1 MQVQLVLMVVVARI
15 VHSTSPTFA
24 PVTDCTVFLPE
35 VYPADQNMNEALIH
49 RGWIGDPDGIRE
61 WLKCGANIDAV
72 DARYGRTALMCASYN
87 GHVDAVKVLVEKRA
101 DANIKGSVEGQGKRK
116 TALDLASECRSTVPN
131 ECHPHFRSDEEMDKA
146 KAEIEQLLENQ
157 VIIDNGDLW
166 KIKKEMENEFMALWS
181 THWKYAVVGVG
192 VLILVMII
200 ICIVCICR
208 QKVPCCSGYD
218 PLPEKDD
225 VLKHVEGGG
234 AAAKTTHMKHVG
246 GGGAAAKTAHMQ
258 NIIWNAI
265 VGPLQQGEGVY
276 FHYTS
281 KEFAPLIEQSG
292 FKVSKLGM
300 EGTGTYFSEYPP
312 VYLPGLG
319 RWPNS
324 KFPQWPNPGF
334 KEGLLRLNY
343 GDAAATDPC
352 RQNLVEAVII
362 VKVPTNIVKTVSDRP
377 GAICIADQF
386 YCHNNE
392 TYMMKNQIVK
402 VVELF

>member
-1 MQVQLVLMVVVARI
+1 MQVPLVLIMVFFRI
-15 VHSTSPTFA
+15 LLCSGF
-24 PVTDCTVFLPE
+24 DCNFIPPE
-35 VYPADQNMNEALIH
+35 VTPANKDDALIH
-49 RGWIGDPDGIRE
+49 YGWNGNTDLILE
-61 WLKCGANIDAV
+61 WLKCGANINAIDAIH
-72 DARYGRTALMCASYN
+72 GRTALMCASYN
-87 GHVDAVKVLVEKRA
+87 GHVDAVKVLLEKRA
-101 DANIKGSVEGQGKRK
+101 DANIKGSVEGQGKGK
-116 TALDLASECRSTVPN
+116 TALDLAGECRSTVRF
-131 ECHPHFRSDEEMDKA
+131 ECYPHFRSDEEMDKA
-146 KAEIEQLLENQ
+146 KAEIKQLLENQ
-157 VIIDNGDLW
+157 VIIDPGKLR
-166 KIKKEMENEFMALWS
+166 KIEKEMQNEFMALWS
-181 THWKYAVVGVG
+181 THWKYVVVGVG
-192 VLILVMII
+192 VLILLMII
-200 ICIVCICR
+200 ICISCICR
-208 QKVPCCSGYD
+208 QKVPCCSGYG
-218 PLPEKDD
+218 PLSEKDD
-225 VLKHVEGGG
+225 VLEHVGGHVEGGE
-234 AAAKTTHMKHVG
+234 
-246 GGGAAAKTAHMQ
+246 AAAKTAHMQ
-258 NIIWNAI
+258 NSIWNAI
-265 VGPLQQGEGVY
+265 VGPLQEGQGVY